1 MNLYYD
7 RINKTYLHYRDVGKE
22 TTLITLEDLM
32 VDTSV
37 EVLTETSTAM
47 STETSTEAVP
57 LNKDNKNHI

>member
-1 MNLYYD
+1 
-7 RINKTYLHYRDVGKE
+7 
-22 TTLITLEDLM
+22 M